1 MRRRQT
7 LKELPPLWKGQ
18 KQRNKREGERK
29 GRRGKRNWDP
39 VDVRLTSHHELIFYS
54 VSSLLCN
61 KFFLKILKM
70 SMEYT
75 TLKQISRDK
84 DNSKLK
90 VRVLRMWD
98 AINIANNHDLIS
110 LDMILVD
117 KEGTLIHA
125 SIRKNLAQSFRP
137 QLNEGSIYTITNF
150 LVEENKGN
158 YRPVHNQLKILFNS
172 TTSVSKLNGFDHSIP
187 QSKFEFADYGT
198 IASRCYDNTY
208 LTDVIG
214 ILDYIGGIEE
224 IKTRGRPT
232 KMRNIQMLLEE
243 NKSIRTTLWGNTTH
257 QIDNDFYKTNKGP
270 FILIVTSTIVKSF
283 RGEYQLSSTFAT
295 KLYVNLDIPE
305 VAEIRNKYT
314 TMNITVKDILPKEL
328 PKPQD
333 EELGLHNK
341 KTVAEIKNLEWNSNT
356 KDLLVTCN
364 AKIININNKYG
375 WYYVACL
382 ICKTKVK
389 QVKGALW
396 CERCKNQPKF
406 AVPSYRIQVQVQD
419 ETGSTTFILFNK
431 GAERIISKT
440 AKELA
445 EMQEEILK
453 LDGNTIPKEIEKI
466 VGNEYLFQLHL
477 DEYNLKYGKE
487 NYTVSKILDIEIS
500 HEKND
505 SCKVEEHQRKG
516 GRGKR
521 NWDRVD
527 VRAAGHRDSAT
538 KFLLKD
544 TIEEIVKNSRKDKY
558 IASPKAEIGQTSVER
573 PERIPLQMLQ
583 KCQKSAKQNP
593 AKKKK
598 N

>member
-7 LKELPPLWKGQ
+7 LKELPP
-18 KQRNKREGERK
+18 RNKREGERK

>member
-7 LKELPPLWKGQ
+7 LKELPP
-18 KQRNKREGERK
+18 
-29 GRRGKRNWDP
+29 
-39 VDVRLTSHHELIFYS
+39 
-54 VSSLLCN
+54 
-61 KFFLKILKM
+61 ILKM

-125 SIRKNLAQSFRP
+125 NIRKNLAQSFRP
-137 QLNEGSIYTITNF
+137 QLNQGSIYTITNF

-172 TTSVSKLNGFDHSIP
+172 TTSVSKFNGFDHSIP
-187 QSKFEFADYGT
+187 QSQFEFAVYGT

-214 ILDYIGGIEE
+214 ILDYIGAIEE

-232 KMRNIQMLLEE
+232 KMRNIQLLLEE
-243 NKSIRTTLWGNTTH
+243 SKSIRTTLWGNTTQ
-257 QIDNDFYKTNKGP
+257 QIDDDFYKTNKGP
-270 FILIVTSTIVKSF
+270 FILIITSTIVKSF

-314 TMNITVKDILPKEL
+314 TMNITVKDLLPKGL

-333 EELGLHNK
+333 EELALHNK

-389 QVKGALW
+389 QVNGVLW

-419 ETGSTTFILFNK
+419 ETGSTTFILFDK

-445 EMQEEILK
+445 EMQEEIFK
-453 LDGNTIPKEIEKI
+453 LDGNTIPKEIQKI
-466 VGNEYLFQLHL
+466 IGNEYLFQLHL

-487 NYTVSKILDIEIS
+487 NYTVSKILEIEIS
-500 HEKND
+500 HKQYD
-505 SCKVEEHQRKG
+505 SCKVEEHQ
-516 GRGKR
+516 
-521 NWDRVD
+521 
-527 VRAAGHRDSAT
+527 
-538 KFLLKD
+538 D
-544 TIEEIVKNSRKDKY
+544 TMEEIVKKSRKDKY
-558 IASPKAEIGQTSVER
+558 IASPKTEIGQTSVER
-573 PERIPLQMLQ
+573 LERIPLQMLQ
-583 KCQKSAKQNP
+583 KRQKSAKQNA

>member
-61 KFFLKILKM
+61 KFFLK
-70 SMEYT
+70 
-75 TLKQISRDK
+75 
-84 DNSKLK
+84 
-90 VRVLRMWD
+90 
-98 AINIANNHDLIS
+98 
-110 LDMILVD
+110 
-117 KEGTLIHA
+117 GTLIHA

>member
-7 LKELPPLWKGQ
+7 LKELPPLWRGQ
-18 KQRNKREGERK
+18 KQRNKREGETK
-29 GRRGKRNWDP
+29 GRRGKGNWDP
-39 VDVRLTSHHELIFYS
+39 VDVRPTSHYELIFYS

-125 SIRKNLAQSFRP
+125 SIRKNLAQ
-137 QLNEGSIYTITNF
+137 N
-150 LVEENKGN
+150 
-158 YRPVHNQLKILFNS
+158 
-172 TTSVSKLNGFDHSIP
+172 
-187 QSKFEFADYGT
+187 
-198 IASRCYDNTY
+198 
-208 LTDVIG
+208 VIG
-214 ILDYIGGIEE
+214 ILDYIGAIEE

-419 ETGSTTFILFNK
+419 ETGSTTFILFDK

-445 EMQEEILK
+445 EMQEE
-453 LDGNTIPKEIEKI
+453 
-466 VGNEYLFQLHL
+466 
-477 DEYNLKYGKE
+477 YGKE
-487 NYTVSKILDIEIS
+487 NYTVLKILEIEIS
-500 HEKND
+500 HEQND
-505 SCKVEEHQRKG
+505 SCKVEEHQ
-516 GRGKR
+516 
-521 NWDRVD
+521 
-527 VRAAGHRDSAT
+527 
-538 KFLLKD
+538 D
-544 TIEEIVKNSRKDKY
+544 TMEEIVKKSRKDKY
-558 IASPKAEIGQTSVER
+558 IASPKTEIGQTSVER

-583 KCQKSAKQNP
+583 KRQKSAKQNP

-598 N
+598 I

>member
-7 LKELPPLWKGQ
+7 LKELPPVCRGQ

-39 VDVRLTSHHELIFYS
+39 VDVRMAGHHDLIFCS

-98 AINIANNHDLIS
+98 AINIANNLDLIS

-172 TTSVSKLNGFDHSIP
+172 TTSVSKFNGFDHSIP
-187 QSKFEFADYGT
+187 QSQFEFADYGT

-214 ILDYIGGIEE
+214 ILDYIGAIEE

-232 KMRNIQMLLEE
+232 KMRNIQLLLEE
-243 NKSIRTTLWGNTTH
+243 SKSIRTTLWGNTTQ
-257 QIDNDFYKTNKGP
+257 QIDDDFYKTNKGS

-333 EELGLHNK
+333 EELALHNK
-341 KTVAEIKNLEWNSNT
+341 KTVAEIKSLEWNSNT

-364 AKIININNKYG
+364 AKIIDINNKYG

-389 QVKGALW
+389 QVKGVLW
-396 CERCKNQPKF
+396 CERCKNQRKF

-419 ETGSTTFILFNK
+419 ETGSTTFILFDK

-445 EMQEEILK
+445 EMQEEIFK
-453 LDGNTIPKEIEKI
+453 LDGNTIPKEIQKI
-466 VGNEYLFQLHL
+466 IGNEYLFQLHL

-487 NYTVSKILDIEIS
+487 NYTVSKILEIEIS
-500 HEKND
+500 HKQND
-505 SCKVEEHQRKG
+505 SCKVEEHQ
-516 GRGKR
+516 
-521 NWDRVD
+521 
-527 VRAAGHRDSAT
+527 
-538 KFLLKD
+538 D
-544 TIEEIVKNSRKDKY
+544 TMEEIVKKSRKDKY
-558 IASPKAEIGQTSVER
+558 IASPKTEIGQTSVER

-583 KCQKSAKQNP
+583 KRQKSAKQNA